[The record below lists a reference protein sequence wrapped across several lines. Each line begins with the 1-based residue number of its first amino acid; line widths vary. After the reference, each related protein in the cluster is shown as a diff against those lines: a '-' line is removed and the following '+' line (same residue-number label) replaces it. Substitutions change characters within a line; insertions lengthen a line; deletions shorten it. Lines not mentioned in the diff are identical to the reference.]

1 MSEVKNVKRTYIH
14 NRQDLLDY
22 FFQGCKPPEYWRI
35 GVEVEKLVVDIG
47 TAKAAPFEAIEK
59 LLLKLESSGH
69 WKGVRENGH
78 LIALQGGLSSITLE
92 PGGQL
97 ELSGQLCPDVHCC
110 FNNFC
115 HHIETI
121 LKDAVPLGLTFLGLG
136 VQPFSTL
143 EEINWLP
150 KNRYNIMAPY
160 MLRAGTMGQR
170 MMKQTAG
177 IQLNFDYE
185 DEADGIAKMRIC
197 QALAPLLYAWSA
209 NSPIME
215 GKPTGF
221 LNTRREI
228 WSKTDPQRT
237 GLIHE
242 LFKPGAGF
250 DTYIDYALD
259 IPMYFIFRDNS
270 YLDLTK
276 KPLRF
281 RHFLEEGFEGH
292 QATLHD
298 WALHLS
304 TLFPETR
311 LRPQIEI
318 RSLDSLPPRI
328 SLSFAALCKGILYD
342 REARELSWE
351 LLRHQNRESR
361 EKLLDKASRMGLKAP
376 FENRT
381 LRELALEVLE
391 LARMGLKRQGTLNE
405 DGEDETVFLGK
416 IEEIAR
422 SGETLAE
429 KLLKEWQGTTGDK
442 VALLHRHCGFDYCPD
457 SGDA

>member
-1 MSEVKNVKRTYIH
+1 MSESKNTSDALINSRE
-14 NRQDLLDY
+14 DLTDY
-22 FFQGCKPPEYWRI
+22 LRQGCKPFEYWRI
-35 GVEVEKLVVDIG
+35 GVEIEKLVVDID
-47 TAKAAPFEAIEK
+47 TAKAAPYERIDK
-59 LLLKLESSGH
+59 LMRNLESSGR

-78 LIALQGGLSSITLE
+78 LMALQGGFSSITLE

-97 ELSGQLCPDVHCC
+97 ELSGQLCADVHCC
-110 FNNFC
+110 FSNFC

-121 LKDAVPLGLTFLGLG
+121 LKEALPLGLTFLGLG

-143 EEINWLP
+143 AEINWLP
-150 KNRYNIMAPY
+150 KNRYRIMAPY
-160 MLRAGTMGQR
+160 MLKTGTMGQR

-177 IQLNFDYE
+177 IQLNYDYG
-185 DEADGIAKMRIC
+185 DESDCIEKMRISL
-197 QALAPLLYAWSA
+197 ALAPLLYAWSA

-215 GKPTGF
+215 GNPTGF

-237 GLIHE
+237 GMIHALLE
-242 LFKPGAGF
+242 PGAGF

-259 IPMYFIFRDNS
+259 IPMYFIFRDGN
-270 YLDLTK
+270 YLDLTRS
-276 KPLRF
+276 PFTFRRF
-281 RHFLEEGFEGH
+281 MAEGFEGF
-292 QATLHD
+292 QATSHD

-342 REARELSWE
+342 REAREQTWKLLRNQDREAREE
-351 LLRHQNRESR
+351 LLQT
-361 EKLLDKASRMGLKAP
+361 ASRLGLKAP

-381 LRELALEVLE
+381 LQELALEVLE
-391 LARMGLKRQGTLNE
+391 LAREGLKRQNKLNE
-405 DGEDETVFLGK
+405 AGEDETVFLEK

-422 SGETLAE
+422 TGVTLAE
-429 KLLKEWQGTTGDK
+429 KLLKGWQGTHAERT
-442 VALLHRHCGFDYCPD
+442 ALLHRHCGFDYCP
-457 SGDA
+457 